1 LKINENRKRK
11 ERKKKKSE
19 ERTVTVPQQPRTDQP
34 GTNASSTL
42 LDAEA
47 HIVGTG
53 CLQGSLGCRMLPEA
67 EKSHNIKEAN
77 IGYRQ
82 ILNRKG

>member
-11 ERKKKKSE
+11 ERKKKESE
-19 ERTVTVPQQPRTDQP
+19 ERTVTVPRTDQP

-42 LDAEA
+42 LDAAA

-53 CLQGSLGCRMLPEA
+53 CLQGSLGCRMMPEA

-77 IGYRQ
+77 IGYRE
-82 ILNRKG
+82 ILNHKG